1 MTIAE
6 TRKKIFQALSG
17 SYDDNEIRNF
27 SDLLFFHLLKYS
39 KIELRMKGN
48 EVISQQDEK
57 TLDEMLNR
65 LMAFEPI
72 QYILGETI
80 FFDLRFLVS
89 PHVLIPRPETEEL
102 VDWVRKEYAGKRVK
116 ILDIGTGSGCI
127 AVSLAKNLPLAKISG
142 CDIDEKAIELSTRNA
157 RFNATQVSF
166 FLFDVLNPGPNQD
179 NRYDLLV
186 SNPPYVRES
195 EKALLHANVLNYEP
209 HKALFVPD
217 DDPLLFYKAIADLGH
232 EILLR
237 GGAIYCEINE
247 KFPEE
252 TLRIFYGR
260 GYKTAEMRRDINGK
274 PRMIKAIIN

>member
-6 TRKKIFQALSG
+6 FREKIFQALSG

-57 TLDEMLNR
+57 TLDEMLKR

-72 QYILGETI
+72 QYILGETF

-102 VDWVRKEYAGKRVK
+102 VDWVRKEYAGKRIK

-142 CDIDEKAIELSTRNA
+142 CDIDEKAIELSIRNA

-166 FLFDVLNPGPNQD
+166 FLFDVLNHGPNKD
-179 NRYDLLV
+179 NLYDLLV

-217 DDPLLFYKAIADLGH
+217 DDPLLFYKAIANLGH
-232 EILLR
+232 KILLPE
-237 GGAIYCEINE
+237 GAVYCEINE

-252 TLRIFYGR
+252 TLRIFNGR

-274 PRMIKAIIN
+274 PRMIKAVIN